1 MQQTR
6 PDESSADRRQRQDRP
21 LPVWRI
27 GLAGGLVGILCCVGP
42 TVLALLGVVS
52 AGTAFVWATDLYDGY
67 RWWFR
72 LAGLA
77 VVAVLVWVALR
88 RRNQCSLDGART
100 TRRRLVAVLAIA
112 VTTYLVLYAVTTWLG
127 RLA

>member
-1 MQQTR
+1 MVSSLSASTTPFHTARTSIGINPSVHCLGPDPVHARPVPVRRSVSAVTERLSPGGRRSRHTTTRKVSTMQQTR

-52 AGTAFVWATDLYDGY
+52 AGTAFVW
-67 RWWFR
+67 
-72 LAGLA
+72 
-77 VVAVLVWVALR
+77 
-88 RRNQCSLDGART
+88 
-100 TRRRLVAVLAIA
+100 
-112 VTTYLVLYAVTTWLG
+112 
-127 RLA
+127 